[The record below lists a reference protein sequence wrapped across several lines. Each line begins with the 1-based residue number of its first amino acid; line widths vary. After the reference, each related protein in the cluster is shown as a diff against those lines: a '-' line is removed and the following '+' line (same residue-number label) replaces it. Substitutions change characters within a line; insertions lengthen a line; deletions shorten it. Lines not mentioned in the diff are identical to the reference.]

1 MDGRALRAIESGAQL
16 LRALFAAT
24 LPNLNRREDALAEI
38 ARAEQLSL
46 KNEVFRKWTEAYRK
60 MGGGDRD

>member
-1 MDGRALRAIESGAQL
+1 VVDGRALRAIESGAQL

-38 ARAEQLSL
+38 ARAEQLGL
-46 KNEVFRKWTEAYRK
+46 KNEVFRK
-60 MGGGDRD
+60 